1 MELKTLKPLLAIRG
15 HVDDLSP
22 LDFLTL
28 MAMPEGSSFFSSDN
42 FRSAFSLKFFIIVID
57 DALLYGVGW

>member
-1 MELKTLKPLLAIRG
+1 MLNPLLAIQG

-28 MAMPEGSSFFSSDN
+28 MAMPEDSSFFSSDS
-42 FRSAFSLKFFIIVID
+42 FRSAFL
-57 DALLYGVGW
+57 